1 MRDAQLI
8 ETTQEL
14 NRHIVNLLDSLSA
27 LYGLTDISIRNLD
40 EPGLLRQA
48 LEALMSNQDMERCS
62 IFLPDEADLLTVAA
76 GLDWDEMLWNITR
89 SDGEIPRQE
98 HKEKPFKK
106 TQFRLGEGILGRA
119 AESGNIQHCRSCADD
134 PQFKKIGV
142 NGESVDEKPVQ
153 GSLLCVPIICEDRV
167 LGVVNVYYPEPDFF
181 NMWHER
187 LLLLFCKMLGRLL
200 ISHRFVHQLDTLV
213 DMQTQDLTK
222 MNEHLRDEKKLLKE
236 NAASLRAILDNS
248 PYLVWLKDAEG
259 RYLKANKAFVD
270 HARLEGIQQAVG
282 KTDFDLWPKE
292 LAEKY
297 RADDAEVMALRQQK
311 HIEELAFDGSKEYWV
326 ETFKTPVIDENGNVL
341 GTTGFARDITERRE
355 FEEELKRSNIELEQF
370 SYAVSHDM
378 RQPLRMISSY
388 LQLIEISMADQLV
401 GEKRDYFN
409 FAVEGAKRI
418 DRMLVALLEYSRVGR
433 MGEPLTWIDSRTILD
448 EALQFLQPAIDE
460 AQAKVNITGDWP
472 RILVSRDEILRLIQN
487 LIGNAAKYRI
497 AGRTPEIAVTGEM
510 VKNEWHL
517 CVADNGVGIIPGQI
531 KRLFQIFQRLQ
542 SREAYEGTG
551 IGLALCRK
559 IVEHHKG
566 RIWAESAGEG
576 QGSKF
581 YVALPIPQE
590 KIISAQ

>member
-40 EPGLLRQA
+40 EAQLLRQA

-62 IFLPDEADLLTVAA
+62 IFLLDEANLLTVAA
-76 GLDWDEMLWNITR
+76 GLDWDEMLRNITR
-89 SDGEIPRQE
+89 SDEASPRQAYN
-98 HKEKPFKK
+98 EKPFKK

-119 AESGNIQHCRSCADD
+119 AESGSIQHCRSCADD
-134 PQFKKIGV
+134 PQFKKIGAD
-142 NGESVDEKPVQ
+142 GEQVQ
-153 GSLLCVPIICEDRV
+153 GSLLCVPITCEGQV
-167 LGVVNVYYPEPDFF
+167 LGVVNVYYPEPGFF

-200 ISHRFVHQLDTLV
+200 TSHRFVYQLDTLV
-213 DMQTQDLTK
+213 DLQTQDLTR
-222 MNEHLRDEKKLLKE
+222 MNDRLMGEKELLKE
-236 NAASLRAILDNS
+236 SEASMRAILDNS
-248 PYLVWLKDAEG
+248 PYLAWLKDADG
-259 RYLKANKAFVD
+259 RYLKVNMAFAD
-270 HARLEGIQQAVG
+270 YARLEDIRQAVG

-297 RADDAEVMALRQQK
+297 RADDAEVMAMRQQK
-311 HIEELAFDGSKEYWV
+311 HVEEVAFDGSKEHWV
-326 ETFKTPVIDENGNVL
+326 ETFKTPVIGENGNVL
-341 GTTGFARDITERRE
+341 GTTGFAHDVTERRE

-370 SYAVSHDM
+370 SYAISHDM

-388 LQLIEISMADQLV
+388 LQLIEKSVAGQLDS
-401 GEKRDYFN
+401 EKRGYFG
-409 FAVEGAKRI
+409 FAIEGAKRI
-418 DRMLVALLEYSRVGR
+418 DQMLVALLEYSRVGR
-433 MGEPLTWIDSRTILD
+433 MGESPDWIESRAVLD
-448 EALQFLQPAIDE
+448 EALQFLQPAIAE
-460 AQAKVNITGDWP
+460 AQAKVSIAGEWP
-472 RILVSRDEILRLIQN
+472 RILASHDEMLRLIQN

-497 AGRTPEIAVTGEM
+497 AGRIPEITVTSGA

-517 CVADNGVGIIPGQI
+517 CVADNGVGIIPGQA
-531 KRLFQIFQRLQ
+531 KRLFQVFQRLQ

-559 IVEHHKG
+559 IAERHKG
-566 RIWAESAGEG
+566 RIWAESVGEG

-581 YVALPIPQE
+581 YVALPVMQ
-590 KIISAQ
+590 KKVISAQKLT

>member
-40 EPGLLRQA
+40 EAQLLRQA

-62 IFLPDEADLLTVAA
+62 IFLLDEANLLTVAA
-76 GLDWDEMLWNITR
+76 GLDWDEMLRNITR
-89 SDGEIPRQE
+89 SDEASPRQAYN
-98 HKEKPFKK
+98 EKPFKK
-106 TQFRLGEGILGRA
+106 TQFRLGEGILGCA

-134 PQFKKIGV
+134 PQFKNIGAD
-142 NGESVDEKPVQ
+142 GERVQ
-153 GSLLCVPIICEDRV
+153 GSLLCVPITCEDRV
-167 LGVVNVYYPEPDFF
+167 LGVVNVYYPEPGFF

-200 ISHRFVHQLDTLV
+200 TSHRFVYQLDTLV
-213 DMQTQDLTK
+213 DLQTQDLTR
-222 MNEHLRDEKKLLKE
+222 MNDQLKGEKELLKE
-236 NAASLRAILDNS
+236 SAASLRAILDNS
-248 PYLVWLKDAEG
+248 PYLAWLKDAEG
-259 RYLKANKAFVD
+259 RYLKANKAFAD
-270 HARLEGIQQAVG
+270 YARLEDARQVVG
-282 KTDFDLWPKE
+282 KTDFDFWPKE

-297 RADDAEVMALRQQK
+297 RADDAEVMASRQQK
-311 HIEELAFDGSKEYWV
+311 HIEELAIDGSKEHWV

-355 FEEELKRSNIELEQF
+355 FEEELKRSNAELEQF

-388 LQLIEISMADQLV
+388 LQLLERSLAGQLDN
-401 GEKRDYFN
+401 EKRDYFN
-409 FAVEGAKRI
+409 FAIEGAKRI
-418 DRMLVALLEYSRVGR
+418 DQMLVALLEYSRVGR
-433 MGEPLTWIDSRTILD
+433 MGELPDWIESRAVLD
-448 EALQFLQPAIDE
+448 EALQFLQPAIAE
-460 AQAKVNITGDWP
+460 AQAKVSIVGEWP
-472 RILVSRDEILRLIQN
+472 RILASHDEILRLIQN

-497 AGRTPEIAVTGEM
+497 AGRIPEITVTSET

-517 CVADNGVGIIPGQI
+517 SVSDNGVGIIPGQI
-531 KRLFQIFQRLQ
+531 KRLFQVFQRLQ

-559 IVEHHKG
+559 IAEHHKG
-566 RIWAESAGEG
+566 RIWVESAGEG

-581 YVALPIPQE
+581 YVALPVMQ
-590 KIISAQ
+590 KKAISAQKLT

>member
-40 EPGLLRQA
+40 ENQLLRRA

-62 IFLPDEADLLTVAA
+62 IFLPDEANLLTVAA
-76 GLDWDEMLWNITR
+76 GLDWDEMLRDITG
-89 SDGEIPRQE
+89 SEEAIPRQ
-98 HKEKPFKK
+98 PRKK
-106 TQFRLGEGILGRA
+106 TKFQMGEGLLGRA
-119 AESGNIQHCRSCADD
+119 AKNGKIEHCRSCADD

-142 NGESVDEKPVQ
+142 DDKPVQ
-153 GSLLCVPIICEDRV
+153 GSLLCVPIICEEQI

-200 ISHRFVHQLDTLV
+200 TSHRFVHQLDMLV
-213 DMQTQDLTK
+213 DMQTQDLSK
-222 MNEHLRDEKKLLKE
+222 MNEQLRGEKELLKE
-236 NAASLRAILDNS
+236 SAASLRAILDNS
-248 PYLVWLKDAEG
+248 PYLSWLKDAEG
-259 RYLKANKAFVD
+259 RYLKANKAFAD
-270 HARLEGIQQAVG
+270 YARLEDARQVVG
-282 KTDFDLWPKE
+282 KTDFDLWPIE

-297 RADDAEVMALRQQK
+297 RADDAEVMTLRQQK
-311 HIEELAFDGSKEYWV
+311 HVEELLLDGSKEHWI
-326 ETFKTPVIDENGNVL
+326 ETFKTPIIDESGNVL
-341 GTTGFARDITERRE
+341 GTTGFVRDITGRKE

-370 SYAVSHDM
+370 SYAISHDM

-388 LQLIEISMADQLV
+388 LQLIEMSLADQLDS
-401 GEKRDYFN
+401 EKRGYFN
-409 FAVEGAKRI
+409 FAIDGAKRI
-418 DRMLVALLEYSRVGR
+418 DQMLVALLEYSRIGR
-433 MGEPLTWIDSRTILD
+433 VGEPLDWIDSRAALD
-448 EALQFLQPAIDE
+448 EALQYLQPTIAE
-460 AQAKVNITGDWP
+460 AQAKVSVAGDWP
-472 RILVSRDEILRLIQN
+472 RIMVNHDEILRLLQN
-487 LIGNAAKYRI
+487 LIGNAIKYRI
-497 AGRTPEIAVTGEM
+497 AGRIPEIIVASET

-517 CVADNGVGIIPGQI
+517 SVSDNGVGIIPDQI
-531 KRLFQIFQRLQ
+531 KRLFQVFQRLQ

-559 IVEHHKG
+559 VAEHHKG

-581 YVALPIPQE
+581 CVALPMPQE
-590 KIISAQ
+590 KKISA

>member
-40 EPGLLRQA
+40 ENQLLRRA

-62 IFLPDEADLLTVAA
+62 IFLPDEANLLTVAA
-76 GLDWDEMLWNITR
+76 GLDWDEMLRDITG
-89 SDGEIPRQE
+89 SEEVIPRQ
-98 HKEKPFKK
+98 PRKK
-106 TQFRLGEGILGRA
+106 TQFKMGEGLLGRA

-142 NGESVDEKPVQ
+142 DDKPVQ
-153 GSLLCVPIICEDRV
+153 GSLLCVPIICEEQI

-181 NMWHER
+181 TMWHER

-200 ISHRFVHQLDTLV
+200 TSHRFVHQLDTLV
-213 DMQTQDLTK
+213 DLQTQDLSK
-222 MNEHLRDEKKLLKE
+222 INEQLRGEKELLKE
-236 NAASLRAILDNS
+236 SAASLRAILDNS
-248 PYLVWLKDAEG
+248 PYLSWLKDAEG
-259 RYLKANKAFVD
+259 RYLKANKAFAD
-270 HARLEGIQQAVG
+270 YARLEDARQVVG
-282 KTDFDLWPKE
+282 KTDFDLWPIE

-311 HIEELAFDGSKEYWV
+311 HVEELLLDGSKEHWI
-326 ETFKTPVIDENGNVL
+326 ETFKTPIIDESGNVL
-341 GTTGFARDITERRE
+341 GTTGFVRDITGRKE

-370 SYAVSHDM
+370 SYAISHDM

-388 LQLIEISMADQLV
+388 LQLIEMSLADQLDS
-401 GEKRDYFN
+401 EKRGYFN
-409 FAVEGAKRI
+409 FAIDGAKRI
-418 DRMLVALLEYSRVGR
+418 DQMLVALLEYSRVGR
-433 MGEPLTWIDSRTILD
+433 VGEPLDWIDSRAALD
-448 EALQFLQPAIDE
+448 EALQFLQPAIAE
-460 AQAKVNITGDWP
+460 AQAKVSIAGDWS
-472 RILVSRDEILRLIQN
+472 RILVSHDEILRLIQN
-487 LIGNAAKYRI
+487 LIGNAIKYRI
-497 AGRTPEIAVTGEM
+497 AGRIPEIIVASET

-517 CVADNGVGIIPGQI
+517 SVSDNGVGIIPDQI
-531 KRLFQIFQRLQ
+531 KRLFQVFQRLQ

-559 IVEHHKG
+559 VAEHHKG

-581 YVALPIPQE
+581 CVALPMPQE
-590 KIISAQ
+590 QTISA

>member
-40 EPGLLRQA
+40 ETQLLRQA

-62 IFLPDEADLLTVAA
+62 IFLLDEANLLTVAA
-76 GLDWDEMLWNITR
+76 GLDWHEMLWNITR
-89 SDGEIPRQE
+89 SDEAIPRQAR
-98 HKEKPFKK
+98 KK

-119 AESGNIQHCRSCADD
+119 AESRNIEHCRSCADD
-134 PQFKKIGV
+134 PQFKKAGV
-142 NGESVDEKPVQ
+142 DGEGINENPVQ
-153 GSLLCVPIICEDRV
+153 GSLLCVPIICEEQV

-200 ISHRFVHQLDTLV
+200 TSHRFVHQLDTLV
-213 DMQTQDLTK
+213 DLQTQDLTR
-222 MNEHLRDEKKLLKE
+222 MNDHLRVERELLKE
-236 NAASLRAILDNS
+236 SAASLRAILDNS
-248 PYLVWLKDAEG
+248 PYLAWLKDAQG

-270 HARLEGIQQAVG
+270 YARLEGIPQVIG

-297 RADDAEVMALRQQK
+297 RTDDAEVMALLRQK
-311 HIEELAFDGSKEYWV
+311 HVEELSFDGSKEHWV

-341 GTTGFARDITERRE
+341 GTTGFARDITERKE
-355 FEEELKRSNIELEQF
+355 FEEELKRSNAELEQF
-370 SYAVSHDM
+370 SYAISHDM

-388 LQLIEISMADQLV
+388 LQLLEKSLAGQLDN
-401 GEKRDYFN
+401 EKCGYFG
-409 FAVEGAKRI
+409 FAIEGAKRI
-418 DRMLVALLEYSRVGR
+418 DQMLVALLEYSRMGR
-433 MGEPLTWIDSRTILD
+433 IGESPTWVDSRAALD
-448 EALQFLQPAIDE
+448 EALQFLQPAIAE
-460 AQAKVNITGDWP
+460 AQAKLEISGDWP
-472 RILVSRDEILRLIQN
+472 RLLVSHDEILRLLQN
-487 LIGNAAKYRI
+487 LIGNAAKYRV
-497 AGRTPEIAVTGEM
+497 AGRIPEITISSKIVN
-510 VKNEWHL
+510 NEWHL

-531 KRLFQIFQRLQ
+531 KRLFQVFQRLQ
-542 SREAYEGTG
+542 SRDAYEGTG

-559 IVEHHKG
+559 IAEHHKG

-576 QGSKF
+576 QGSRF
-581 YVALPIPQE
+581 YVVLPV
-590 KIISAQ
+590 S